1 MVDDFSHPYYRGKV
15 RAGGSDFNYRIED
28 GEIRIRLPFLVDLNL
43 LAEFLSNSG
52 YFTSATDGEDMER
65 TGSLGWGVFEDRED
79 YYPYWVYQD
88 SLQPGTS
95 IFAYPPEDY
104 ALAGDLGE
112 PTHIPMFGPESLEE
126 LEHWLSVIWEHRF
139 KH

>member
-1 MVDDFSHPYYRGKV
+1 MVNDSSHPYYRGKV

-28 GEIRIRLPFLVDLNL
+28 GEIRIRLPFPVDLNL
-43 LAEFLSNSG
+43 LAQFLSSSG
-52 YFTSATDGEDMER
+52 YYTSADDGADL

-79 YYPYWVYQD
+79 YYPYWVYSD
-88 SLQPGTS
+88 LSQPGTS

-104 ALAGDLGE
+104 AITGNRGD
-112 PTHIPMFGPESLEE
+112 PTHIPMFGPEALEE
-126 LEHWLSVIWEHRF
+126 LEHWLSVIWEHRI